1 MSKCYVDMPK
11 LKNVLNF
18 TCLKER
24 DMKVKQFE
32 EKIPELMD
40 MKKYPDTLYLKGDSR
55 LLARPKVSIVGTRRP
70 SAYTRQMTYEL
81 ARALSKRGVCIVS
94 GAAMGVDAIAHQGA
108 GADNTIAVMATGIDI
123 RYPAVN
129 RDLIESI
136 EKEGLTLSQF
146 EPGFK
151 ATAWSFVL
159 RNELVVA
166 LGELLIVTE
175 ADEDSGSMRS
185 VEYAL
190 EMEKKIYVLSQRI
203 GESRGTNR
211 LLREGLAEMICD
223 IEAFASKFGKAVV
236 DDIVKDDFFYFCQN
250 TPTLD
255 EAIDAFGDRVYE
267 AELEGMIE
275 IENGIVRLV

>member
-1 MSKCYVDMPK
+1 
-11 LKNVLNF
+11 
-18 TCLKER
+18 
-24 DMKVKQFE
+24 MKTLDLSL
-32 EKIPELMD
+32 PELAS
-40 MKKYPDTLYLKGDSR
+40 MKKTPERIYCNGDTS

-81 ARALSKRGVCIVS
+81 ARALSRRGVCVVS

-146 EPGFK
+146 EPGFRS
-151 ATAWSFVL
+151 TAWSFVL

-175 ADEDSGSMRS
+175 ADEKSGSMRS

-190 EMEKKIYVLSQRI
+190 EMEKPIYVLTQRI
-203 GESRGTNR
+203 GESRGTNY
-211 LLREGLAEMICD
+211 LLREGLAKPIYD
-223 IEAFASKFGKAVV
+223 IETFASGFGKAVEDGV
-236 DDIVKDDFFYFCQN
+236 VKDEFFYFCQN
-250 TPTLD
+250 APTLD
-255 EAIDAFGDRVYE
+255 EALEQFGERVYE

-275 IENGIVRLV
+275 VENGLIRLV